1 MVLGSINKSITYPKS
16 IYYSAQPF
24 GFGYF
29 ENGLIIEPPSWDDEA
44 NQWMAS
50 LFGLI
55 YERKVPPRN
64 INPDRAWND
73 YLHRIETALK
83 AGYAVQ
89 TCRGWMAAKEE
100 GGKIISKIGGRL
112 FWWEGLSKK
121 QRPDMHYFTI
131 IGIDPSQKK
140 IYLHDP
146 IMGWYGWGKD
156 VSAPET
162 MLRQAVERAPWQH
175 RYITVTFR
183 PSSVPAK
190 SEKEMQNLLR
200 ERILKKIKGDPSV
213 YNSMEMWRTFFGIER
228 LNRNFTHGIRGLEAF
243 KRDLNPERFKKIL
256 ALKQQRRSM
265 KPSSV
270 VSWIDL
276 IMYHKAWVSL
286 IGAEYLEET
295 GQIEKWQWLFRLHIL
310 YEQMWISTSKLRSI
324 FKASNDV
331 DNVMP
336 NAKPVLMDL
345 QKSIDE
351 MISHF
356 RLYLKKDLNLRQSKG
371 TPPDCHSNGVS
382 G

>member
-1 MVLGSINKSITYPKS
+1 
-16 IYYSAQPF
+16 
-24 GFGYF
+24 
-29 ENGLIIEPPSWDDEA
+29 
-44 NQWMAS
+44 
-50 LFGLI
+50 
-55 YERKVPPRN
+55 
-64 INPDRAWND
+64 
-73 YLHRIETALK
+73 
-83 AGYAVQ
+83 
-89 TCRGWMAAKEE
+89 
-100 GGKIISKIGGRL
+100 
-112 FWWEGLSKK
+112 
-121 QRPDMHYFTI
+121 
-131 IGIDPSQKK
+131 
-140 IYLHDP
+140 
-146 IMGWYGWGKD
+146 
-156 VSAPET
+156 
-162 MLRQAVERAPWQH
+162 
-175 RYITVTFR
+175 
-183 PSSVPAK
+183 
-190 SEKEMQNLLR
+190 
-200 ERILKKIKGDPSV
+200 
-213 YNSMEMWRTFFGIER
+213 MEMWRTFFGIER

-351 MISHF
+351 MIFALFGILEF
-356 RLYLKKDLNLRQSKG
+356 RK
-371 TPPDCHSNGVS
+371 
-382 G
+382 